1 MILMVLHGDESW
13 FNWGFPLTLI
23 TVPFLLF
30 LIITYYLRRIY
41 DMFMRK
47 FQIIDASITLNK
59 EFVMM
64 YVEKVRGFNFKPG
77 QYIFMNVPSISLY

>member
-1 MILMVLHGDESW
+1 
-13 FNWGFPLTLI
+13 
-23 TVPFLLF
+23 
-30 LIITYYLRRIY
+30 
-41 DMFMRK
+41 MFMRK